1 MTEQVGLRREPTP
14 EEFERMQ
21 ASPEF
26 QELRRR
32 FRRFAFPMAVL
43 FIVWFF
49 TYVLLSTYAVD
60 FMATR
65 VFGNITVGLL
75 MGLGQFVS
83 TGLITW
89 AYVRYMNK
97 RVDPSART
105 IRHELEGGEYA

>member
-1 MTEQVGLRREPTP
+1 MSEELGLRREPTP

-21 ASPEF
+21 QSPEF

-32 FRRFAFPMAVL
+32 FRRFAFPMTVL

-49 TYVLLSTYAVD
+49 VYVLLSTYAVD
-60 FMATR
+60 LMSTP
-65 VFGNITVGLL
+65 VFGLVNVGLL
-75 MGLGQFVS
+75 LGVGQFVS
-83 TGLITW
+83 TALITV